1 MRDTHLLM
9 IDSLGWI
16 GRQKATGYRRRSR
29 GEAAQRTEAIV
40 GVAVLNRMLGT
51 AMANSVRRSETPA
64 SVGSATA

>member
-16 GRQKATGYRRRSR
+16 GRRKITGYRRRSR

-51 AMANSVRRSETPA
+51 ARANSVRAR
-64 SVGSATA
+64 